1 MSAISDAF
9 FELDRN
15 NQMLSCR
22 VFGSHIRG
30 ILLPQPNYQYTRIL
44 LYEPSWFVG
53 VPLRSWEIKSRAA
66 EAQRGS
72 QVAHCY
78 ARSDLYR
85 LLRPTVCILMCPMT
99 ARPLVA
105 PRRTCYFTDELHFY
119 NRPLHLLY
127 PFFPSPNCYWICTT
141 RK

>member
-1 MSAISDAF
+1 MQILRQGMMYLLYHCLFLSLFLRMSAISDAF

-30 ILLPQPNYQYTRIL
+30 ILLPQPNYQYTGIL
-44 LYEPSWFVG
+44 LYEPWFVG

-72 QVAHCY
+72 QVAYC
-78 ARSDLYR
+78 
-85 LLRPTVCILMCPMT
+85 
-99 ARPLVA
+99 
-105 PRRTCYFTDELHFY
+105 
-119 NRPLHLLY
+119 
-127 PFFPSPNCYWICTT
+127 
-141 RK
+141 